1 MLDRSH
7 TRNGSLQIGIMA
19 TMGKETQNQLPSTQK
34 PCHSVNLLKDFATQ
48 KHCNAWR
55 NSIVAHNGTGPG
67 ENLLR
72 EALNET
78 RPGQHWFNWA
88 ANASQ
93 SWNVHNSTQF
103 NANTPLT
110 PTKTSSTIVHAH
122 LFSQQKF
129 ISHETTNPSIIPH
142 IHPPDR
148 PCEDPTEYSLQLRHC
163 HDIAPHPEWPP
174 RVEGWRE
181 SMDRWT
187 HICGFQNGEIFSEW
201 CNMHNPLRCFFW
213 YCTFW
218 AYFCMDFVAWNTERF
233 IFTNVFGEAQGL
245 PLTVSDCLQSNILS
259 SHQVVEA
266 CICLISF
273 ITMGLK

>member
-1 MLDRSH
+1 MDFPFWRKKTGSPVANSRGSRSTSRSRTKNHPTTQWPYKSTPEPTSWMMDRSH

-72 EALNET
+72 EALNEP

-88 ANASQ
+88 ANDYQ

-103 NANTPLT
+103 NENTPLT

-129 ISHETTNPSIIPH
+129 ISHETTNPSIIPPFILRIGPAKIQQN
-142 IHPPDR
+142 IH
-148 PCEDPTEYSLQLRHC
+148 
-163 HDIAPHPEWPP
+163 
-174 RVEGWRE
+174 
-181 SMDRWT
+181 
-187 HICGFQNGEIFSEW
+187 FN
-201 CNMHNPLRCFFW
+201 
-213 YCTFW
+213 
-218 AYFCMDFVAWNTERF
+218 
-233 IFTNVFGEAQGL
+233 
-245 PLTVSDCLQSNILS
+245 
-259 SHQVVEA
+259 
-266 CICLISF
+266 
-273 ITMGLK
+273 